1 MQGTSPGGTARRK
14 PRAAHPQV
22 PHMSGPGASM
32 GTPSCATGPPKGGV
46 SPMTSDRLRTPEVD
60 SLLAAFG
67 ALSSDDERY
76 AFLLDVATVREIQDM
91 AQRLAVARM
100 LDAGEHYTR
109 IQEVTGASS
118 TTISRVS
125 RSLNYGAEGY
135 RTVIDRLASLPEGGD
150 E

>member
-1 MQGTSPGGTARRK
+1 
-14 PRAAHPQV
+14 
-22 PHMSGPGASM
+22 
-32 GTPSCATGPPKGGV
+32 
-46 SPMTSDRLRTPEVD
+46 MTSDRLRTPEVD